1 MIINKLLIC
10 LFGIENWY
18 IFVLWISRAI
28 GVVFFYINSLYV
40 SLNWWLCVEF
50 TMRVDNSVLKIHKK
64 YSIFVVNFL
73 VSKIMNSWIN
83 GRITK
88 RSRIEPTPFR
98 RLVAWRHKGNPL
110 YTNSFDKD
118 SLSPA
123 KFQIWVHQVSTGLV
137 GRSSELFKKEVVMA
151 KDISARLGY
160 KLVFTPYVTR
170 NGKRVYRKNGGMYCF
185 EVPISSSAA

>member
-1 MIINKLLIC
+1 MD
-10 LFGIENWY
+10 
-18 IFVLWISRAI
+18 R
-28 GVVFFYINSLYV
+28 
-40 SLNWWLCVEF
+40 
-50 TMRVDNSVLKIHKK
+50 RKK
-64 YSIFVVNFL
+64 E
-73 VSKIMNSWIN
+73 
-83 GRITK
+83 

-98 RLVAWRHKGNPL
+98 RLVAWWHKGNPL

-123 KFQIWVHQVSTGLV
+123 KFQIWVHLLSTGLV
-137 GRSSELFKKEVVMA
+137 GRSYELLKKEVVMA
-151 KDISARLGY
+151 KDISARPGY